1 MFRDFLKNAT
11 GVACFN
17 ISRSHS
23 SYRCYDSSILK
34 NNSFTV
40 LRETYAY
47 YKTIPLVL
55 PACVH
60 SSGGGWHAGHETVSG
75 LGLCPCPDAG
85 AGCLWAAIA
94 LSYLFLS
101 RAVTGIPVGVT
112 FAFWEGLGL
121 TCITIGSILFLD
133 EALTMRRATGLA
145 CVLAGALLV
154 NQGTDHGKARTPAPT
169 DTSAR
174 SSGTITAGGNHEHC

>member
-1 MFRDFLKNAT
+1 MLTTKPYHWYCLLA
-11 GVACFN
+11 
-17 ISRSHS
+17 
-23 SYRCYDSSILK
+23 SIALEVGG
-34 NNSFTV
+34 T
-40 LRETYAY
+40 
-47 YKTIPLVL
+47 LVMKL
-55 PACVH
+55 
-60 SSGGGWHAGHETVSG
+60 SQGWAFAHAQM
-75 LGLCPCPDAG
+75 LGLAVM
-85 AGCLWAAIA
+85 WAAIA

-133 EALTMRRATGLA
+133 EALTMRRALGLV

-169 DTSAR
+169 KASTGAF
-174 SSGTITAGGNHEHC
+174 GANTAGGNHEHC